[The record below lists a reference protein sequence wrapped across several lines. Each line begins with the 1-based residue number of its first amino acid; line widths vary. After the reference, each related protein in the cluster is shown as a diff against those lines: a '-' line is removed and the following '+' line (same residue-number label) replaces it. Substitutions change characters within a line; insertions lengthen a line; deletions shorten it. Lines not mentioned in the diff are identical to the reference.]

1 MNKKIIYLHVAHR
14 YSIISYK
21 RITDLI
27 SEKHIKFKF
36 LIGNELIKEKAIVKF
51 LKKTKTEFQ
60 IFPNVRRNLMNYI
73 FDFIKFKYFIFKLD
87 KQLPI

>member
-1 MNKKIIYLHVAHR
+1 MKKKIIYLHVAHR

-27 SEKHIKFKF
+27 SKKHIKFKF

-60 IFPNVRRNLMNYI
+60 IFPNVRK
-73 FDFIKFKYFIFKLD
+73 KFNELYF
-87 KQLPI
+87 